1 MAGVLASVR
10 DLAEAELALH
20 AGVDVLDLKEPARG
34 ALGAWDPDEVAEAV
48 RRFRGRVPLSATAGD
63 LPLREDLLPP
73 VVEALAAAGVDVV
86 KIGLFEG
93 DPAATLPAVAARVS
107 ADVRLV
113 AVAFADR
120 GLDPDLPDL
129 LAASGFAGLVVDT
142 ADKSSGRLLDH
153 ATPEALAGLVA
164 RAHARGLF
172 VGLAGSLRAEHV
184 VTLAT
189 CGADLF
195 GFRGALCGQGRS
207 GRIEAERVRRVVEAV
222 RRHTGDFPARLR
234 SRLLCPQHR
243 QRHGRGADVHLVS

>member
-10 DLAEAELALH
+10 DLCEAEVALC

-34 ALGAWDPDEVAEAV
+34 ALGAWDPGEVTEAV

-63 LPLREDLLPP
+63 LPLCRDLLLP

-86 KIGLFEG
+86 KIGLFDG
-93 DPAATLPAVAARVS
+93 DRAATLSALAARVP

-142 ADKSSGRLLDH
+142 ADKRRGRLCDH
-153 ATPEALAGLVA
+153 ATPEVLAGLVA

-172 VGLAGSLRAEHV
+172 VGLAGSLRAEDV
-184 VTLAT
+184 AELAG

-195 GFRGALCGQGRS
+195 GFRGALCGNGRTD
-207 GRIEAERVRRVVEAV
+207 RIEAARVRRVVEAV
-222 RRHTGDFPARLR
+222 RRHTGGLSPLIC
-234 SRLLCPQHR
+234 SRLFRSQ
-243 QRHGRGADVHLVS
+243 QRHRDGRCADLHPVT